1 MKQTL
6 ITIALLA
13 SLNLVSAQEKV
24 SREEALSYAKAASA
38 DAKQLNATPITTDVD
53 AQQPVAVKE
62 GEYGGMVLPQKNLKA
77 EAISK
82 ATEALLPVGQLWLHN
97 LTPMKGDDAIAE
109 SKLRVVTVNVE
120 GTELSVPQ
128 CALAV
133 RRTTAG
139 TLELVVFGK
148 GKEPIVTAP
157 LKAID
162 AKQETPIDLAAKRDY
177 DSGEVTIKILGKYQA
192 SIKVTELL
200 L

>member
-97 LTPMKGDDAIAE
+97 LTPMKDSEAISE
-109 SKLRVVTVNVE
+109 SQLRVVTVNVE
-120 GTELSVPQ
+120 GTEMSVPQ

-139 TLELVVFGK
+139 SLELVVFGK

-162 AKQETPIDLAAKRDY
+162 AKQEAPIDLAAKRDY
-177 DSGEVTIKILGKYQA
+177 DSGEVTITILGKYQA
-192 SIKVTELL
+192 TVKVTELL